1 MQCFVVLF
9 QLILYYLVSVNFCSL
24 ASSDFIDYFLIYFL
38 STYYLSLIYSI
49 FIVKNFDLPIIIRII
64 LVLSYQ

>member
-38 STYYLSLIYSI
+38 FISYLLVIYLKSI
-49 FIVKNFDLPIIIRII
+49 PYL
-64 LVLSYQ
+64 L